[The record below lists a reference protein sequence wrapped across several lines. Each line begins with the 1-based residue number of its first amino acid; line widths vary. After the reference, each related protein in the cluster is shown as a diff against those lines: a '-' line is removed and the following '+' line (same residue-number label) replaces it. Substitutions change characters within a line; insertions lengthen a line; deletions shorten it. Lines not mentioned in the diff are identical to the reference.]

1 MADHLADAG
10 DAVLAEQRS
19 MAALAGH
26 EPAAAYS
33 GLVDDLVDEALTRA
47 GRRLPDPEGPS

>member
-1 MADHLADAG
+1 
-10 DAVLAEQRS
+10 
-19 MAALAGH
+19 MAALVGH